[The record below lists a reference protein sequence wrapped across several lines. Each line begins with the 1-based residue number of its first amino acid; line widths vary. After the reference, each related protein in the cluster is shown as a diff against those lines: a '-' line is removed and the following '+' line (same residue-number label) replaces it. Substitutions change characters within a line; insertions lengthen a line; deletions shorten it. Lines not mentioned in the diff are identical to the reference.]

1 MDTSS
6 MEKGM
11 TRPDKSRIAM
21 GLLFVAAGAMPLLA
35 VLGLLPVTQAP
46 PDPAPSW
53 ILWVAGLM
61 FVGAGLYVIQTA
73 FTGDNPAG
81 DTAEGRFALGFRE
94 LLVFFILA
102 GFAAMFSW
110 IAFGPG
116 PRHFSGAIGF
126 AGLFV
131 SIPGDTIGRAAFG
144 IGALLA
150 WAMLAIFLVTTF
162 RRR

>member
-1 MDTSS
+1 
-6 MEKGM
+6 MEKEV

-35 VLGLLPVTQAP
+35 VLGILPVTQAP
-46 PDPAPSW
+46 PDPTPSW
-53 ILWVAGLM
+53 ILWLAGLM
-61 FVGAGLYVIQTA
+61 FLGAGLYVIQTA
-73 FTGDNPAG
+73 FTGDNPSG
-81 DTAEGRFALGFRE
+81 DTAQGRFALGFRE

-102 GFAAMFSW
+102 GFAAMLSW

-116 PRHFSGAIGF
+116 TRHFSGAVGL

-131 SIPGDTIGRAAFG
+131 SIPANMMDSAAFG
-144 IGALLA
+144 IGALFA
-150 WAMLAIFLVTTF
+150 WALLALFLAQKLG